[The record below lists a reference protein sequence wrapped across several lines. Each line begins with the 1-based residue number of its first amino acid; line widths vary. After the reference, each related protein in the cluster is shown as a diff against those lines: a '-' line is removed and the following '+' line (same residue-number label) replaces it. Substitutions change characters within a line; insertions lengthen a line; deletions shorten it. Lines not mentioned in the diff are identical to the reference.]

1 MPAGPNSPC
10 QIATSKPG
18 TAEAIGTISGIAGEG
33 RAVVMA
39 MPRNSPERIDSWPEA
54 PVRKAAAAAPGAPAA
69 AADPAADSLAAKMA
83 RFGQAAATAKATAG
97 KP

>member
-1 MPAGPNSPC
+1 MVVVIRAVSSGGMPAGPNSPC

-54 PVRKAAAAAPGAPAA
+54 PVRKVRSTSPRVM
-69 AADPAADSLAAKMA
+69 ADIISPPP
-83 RFGQAAATAKATAG
+83 R
-97 KP
+97 